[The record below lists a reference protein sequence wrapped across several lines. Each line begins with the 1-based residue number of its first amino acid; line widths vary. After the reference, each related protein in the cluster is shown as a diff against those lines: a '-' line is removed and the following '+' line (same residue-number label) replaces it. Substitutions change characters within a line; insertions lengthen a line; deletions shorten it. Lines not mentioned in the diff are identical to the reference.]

1 MSKTGPILLIED
13 DIDDKELFAM
23 AIKDLGVPN
32 EVIWFRSGEKGYDYL
47 SSTDKS
53 VFVIFC
59 DINMPLLNGL
69 DFKKSIDDDPVLR
82 QKSIPFVFYSTSAN
96 QRDVNEAY
104 THLAVQGF
112 FKKKT
117 EFKAMKEEI
126 RLILD
131 YWRNCIHPNTQ

>member
-13 DIDDKELFAM
+13 DIDDKELFEM
-23 AIKDLGVPN
+23 AIKDIGLSN
-32 EVIWFRSGEKGYDYL
+32 EVVWFRSAEQGYEFL
-47 SSTDKS
+47 ATTKKS
-53 VFVIFC
+53 VFIIFC

-96 QRDVNEAY
+96 QQDVNDAY
-104 THLAVQGF
+104 THLSVQGF

-117 EFKAMKEEI
+117 EYKAMKDEVK
-126 RLILD
+126 LITD
-131 YWRNCIHPNTQ
+131 YWRHCIHPNT